1 MASVKQDR
9 LSEGFKDGMSGIR
22 SSERVG
28 QDDWG
33 IWPPTSEEESK
44 KRSKMTGLASIRS
57 ELNDNQQSAF
67 DNAIKQVEEGI

>member
-28 QDDWG
+28 QVDWG

-44 KRSKMTGLASIRS
+44 KRSKMTGSASIRS
-57 ELNDNQQSAF
+57 ELNDNQQEAF
-67 DNAIKQVEEGI
+67 NRAVSQLSG